1 MESFLFPEDLFEG
14 RGRRDEQRWWVL
26 YTRHRLEKVVARK
39 FVAAKVT
46 FFLPLQKRQWC
57 SRNNRAFI
65 SYPPLFPGYVF
76 ICERDIWGV
85 APKTNEVLQVLKVTD
100 QERLEADLR
109 RIYRVMQT
117 SMVVVPE
124 ERLQPGAPVMIESG
138 PLAGMEGRVIKR
150 GKNLR
155 FFVEIDFLQRGV
167 SVEVEGWTLRSISQ
181 LQRA

>member
-1 MESFLFPEDLFEG
+1 
-14 RGRRDEQRWWVL
+14 
-26 YTRHRLEKVVARK
+26 
-39 FVAAKVT
+39 
-46 FFLPLQKRQWC
+46 
-57 SRNNRAFI
+57 
-65 SYPPLFPGYVF
+65 VF